1 MKIHLSLLLLLTA
14 SSTALGSNSTN
25 DSSTDNSTLPP
36 NACSLLEPGDLQ
48 VVIMNTDPL
57 DQLVFLPLADIDE
70 AIQKLYVTDRA
81 WDGNSSFVTDE
92 GTLVYTM
99 AGDIRAS
106 QVFGFGVQYP
116 DDKGSWDY
124 LDAFDLSSS
133 FGDNILV
140 YCLDAY
146 EEPHFL
152 SALTY
157 NGAFSE
163 PNLVE
168 YTASETARPIELEN
182 VGSVALPFS
191 PNYLYQG
198 PDQGRKDE
206 LLAAFQNPANYVG
219 SDLPYTV
226 STETSAAGAGLNA
239 ASKGILTAFVLFG
252 TWMVV
257 FV

>member
-1 MKIHLSLLLLLTA
+1 
-14 SSTALGSNSTN
+14 
-25 DSSTDNSTLPP
+25 
-36 NACSLLEPGDLQ
+36 
-48 VVIMNTDPL
+48 MNTDPF

-70 AIQKLYVTDRA
+70 AIEKLYVTDRA
-81 WDGNSSFVTDE
+81 WDGNSTFGTDE

-99 AGDIRAS
+99 AGDIQAS

-140 YCLDAY
+140 YCLDVN

-157 NGAFSE
+157 NGNFSE

-182 VGSVALPFS
+182 AGSVALPFS

-206 LLAAFQNPANYVG
+206 LLAAFQNPANYLG
-219 SDLPYTV
+219 SDLPYNILTDD
-226 STETSAAGAGLNA
+226 TSAAGAGLNA
-239 ASKGILTAFVLFG
+239 ASKVLLTAFVLLV

-257 FV
+257 LS